1 MAFAV
6 LEELAALFVSF
17 AMSIASLDGEGGVK
31 PTRITLRSFT
41 LYSAASLAL
50 LFISVQVSNQKHRRW
65 ASVLARAWRSCSSA
79 HLLAVV
85 FGTGVF
91 DDRSRREVERLAAV
105 GRESPWRRSGEGGPG
120 FTEFIVDE
128 GREKLG
134 MSGSGRRRG
143 NGNWGGTHKVS
154 DPLLRAA

>member
-17 AMSIASLDGEGGVK
+17 TMSIASLDGEGGVK

-50 LFISVQVSNQKHRRW
+50 FFLSVRVSNQKHRRW

-85 FGTGVF
+85 LGAGVF
-91 DDRSRREVERLAAV
+91 DACSRREAEGPAAV
-105 GRESPWRRSGEGGPG
+105 G
-120 FTEFIVDE
+120 
-128 GREKLG
+128 
-134 MSGSGRRRG
+134 
-143 NGNWGGTHKVS
+143 
-154 DPLLRAA
+154 